1 VRYIRSRF
9 WLDAFGN
16 VTTIVTCFFLE
27 RFQSKH
33 KGHKRVVG
41 VFQTGSLI
49 RRLLACVLP
58 RVPEMLS
65 SLVVHR
71 KLHGAVA
78 CKASPTK
85 RLASS
90 ETNLYDLNVLQGVDP
105 SFGGGGG
112 GGSGR

>member
-1 VRYIRSRF
+1 M
-9 WLDAFGN
+9 
-16 VTTIVTCFFLE
+16 
-27 RFQSKH
+27 
-33 KGHKRVVG
+33 G

-49 RRLLACVLP
+49 RRLRAWMLP

-78 CKASPTK
+78 CKGSPTK

-90 ETNLYDLNVLQGVDP
+90 ETNLYGLNVSQV
-105 SFGGGGG
+105 GGT
-112 GGSGR
+112 